1 MEQLCTIGI
10 CGLLGGVAIML
21 YLQGILR
28 FILADYLHI
37 YIFWSGVALLAL
49 VALRAFGLWL
59 SVGTKTANHDHAHE
73 HCHDHGHT
81 HDHSH
86 GDGHHEEED
95 HGHALAAD
103 HASHATEHVHD
114 CEQNHAQANSLGHTH
129 DCGHE
134 HSWNPGR
141 YIVLLLPIALY
152 FLHLPNAGFSAAG
165 ISINANDLDE
175 AASGKYVENAGLQVT
190 KESANDP
197 IQVVSVVAGGPAAKA
212 GVKARDLIMEIS
224 REEDVQGKTL
234 AQPDA
239 TLLKALA
246 LEDAVQ
252 KLKGKPGNKVKLTIA
267 HSENPKPEVI
277 ELTYAEDVIPV
288 EFNTLQGA
296 AYTPSLRQYYA
307 GRKVQLVGQYAPGN
321 NDRTF
326 TLVRFKITCCAADAR
341 PLNVMIMLDPQAP
354 GNLSHLKALEWVKV
368 AGRISFGKRKDRDEY
383 VTVLTV
389 ASPQDVESTDPDPR
403 PYIQ

>member
-49 VALRAFGLWL
+49 VAVRAFGLWL
-59 SVGTKTANHDHAHE
+59 SVATKAANHDHAHE
-73 HCHDHGHT
+73 HCHDHD
-81 HDHSH
+81 HDHDHGHSH
-86 GDGHHEEED
+86 GDCHHSDEE
-95 HGHALAAD
+95 HGHVLAAN
-103 HASHATEHVHD
+103 HAGHAAEHVHNY
-114 CEQNHAQANSLGHTH
+114 EQNHAHAHGLAPTH

-190 KESANDP
+190 KESVNDP

-212 GVKARDLIMEIS
+212 GMKARDLIIEIR
-224 REEDVQGKTL
+224 REQDAQGKML
-234 AQPDA
+234 AQP
-239 TLLKALA
+239 TLLKGLA
-246 LEDAVQ
+246 LEKAVQ
-252 KLKGKPGNKVKLTIA
+252 ELKGKPGSKVKLTLE
-267 HSENPKPEVI
+267 HPEEPKPEVI

-326 TLVRFKITCCAADAR
+326 TLVRFKITCCAADAQQ
-341 PLNVMIMLDPQAP
+341 LNVMIMLDPQAP
-354 GNLSHLKALEWVKV
+354 GNLSHLKALEWVK
-368 AGRISFGKRKDRDEY
+368 AMGRISFGKRKDRDEY
-383 VTVLTV
+383 VTVLTI